1 MKKNFFFFLLVCF
14 SATTLFSQTKIQV
27 LSAVVKDKKIEGAE
41 VLLQKNGEQTVVG
54 RTNSDGFVTL
64 NPAFAD
70 DNDAMIIIKKDG
82 YSTLVAKC
90 PCEGLTYAISPV
102 MQNLDGVRVVLTWG
116 EFPSDLDSHIWYKDQ
131 HIYYNNKVGYKAN
144 LDVDDVDSYGPET
157 ITVEEKEFG
166 TDYTYAV
173 HNYSMREAP
182 ASYSLSRSG
191 AKVFVYIGQ
200 SLIRT
205 YYVPQNEKG
214 NLWTVFRI
222 TKEGEIED
230 INNMIGVVK
239 ESEAL
244 TYNASGNNVASSAQV
259 DKSAALRFN
268 DRGTEA
274 YQSKDYPRAIEY
286 YLIAIDYNPNFGQ
299 AYGNLALAYKRN
311 NQYAEA
317 LWANRKAIALA
328 DGANA
333 HVTRAGA
340 YYNIGRIYEEREEFE
355 KAREQYRLAKS
366 ESDKPTYD
374 TAIQRMTN
382 AINNR

>member
-1 MKKNFFFFLLVCF
+1 M
-14 SATTLFSQTKIQV
+14 
-27 LSAVVKDKKIEGAE
+27 
-41 VLLQKNGEQTVVG
+41 VG
-54 RTNSDGFVTL
+54 RTNQDGYVTL
-64 NPAFAD
+64 HPAFTD
-70 DNDAMIIIKKDG
+70 DTDAMVIIKKEG

-102 MQNLDGVRVVLTWG
+102 MDNLDGVRIVLTWG
-116 EFPSDLDSHIWYKDQ
+116 EFPADLDSHIWYKNQ
-131 HIYYNNKVGYKAN
+131 HVYFNNKEGHKAN

-166 TDYTYAV
+166 TEYTYAV
-173 HNYSMREAP
+173 HNYTMKDAP
-182 ASYSLSRSG
+182 ESYSLSRSS

-205 YYVPQNEKG
+205 YYVPQNEPG

-222 TKEGEIED
+222 TREGEIED
-230 INNMIGVVK
+230 INNMSGVNVR
-239 ESEAL
+239 SEHL
-244 TYNASGNNVASSAQV
+244 TYNTSGNNIASNARSDRSSA
-259 DKSAALRFN
+259 LRYN
-268 DRGTEA
+268 DLGTEA
-274 YQSKDYPRAIEY
+274 YENKNYPRAIEL
-286 YLIAIDYNPNFGQ
+286 YLTAIDYDPTFGQ

-311 NQYAEA
+311 DQYAEA

-328 DGANA
+328 SGANA
-333 HVTRAGA
+333 HITRAGA
-340 YYNIGRIYEEREEFE
+340 YYNIGRIYEERGEYE